1 MVSGLLFLIRQG
13 VINQFY
19 EREIGPGTEWANEI
33 SIALENSQIV
43 LLLISS
49 DFLASDYPYDVET
62 KRAIARYEAGEV
74 RVLPVILRPVDWSA
88 SPLAKMQVLPRD
100 GQPVSRWADRDEAWL
115 SVIQGIRQ
123 VVEQIQME

>member
-1 MVSGLLFLIRQG
+1 MQHLTFLIRQG
-13 VINQFY
+13 VINRFY

-62 KRAIARYEAGEV
+62 RESYRS
-74 RVLPVILRPVDWSA
+74 LR
-88 SPLAKMQVLPRD
+88 
-100 GQPVSRWADRDEAWL
+100 SR
-115 SVIQGIRQ
+115 
-123 VVEQIQME
+123 